1 VAGLSAA
8 KGGLLEESWGGQG
21 DRFDGANYP
30 TPEGECP
37 LCAVPEIR
45 HDIVN
50 YQRVVAE
57 RFTQPREPLHQ
68 SVGLAEHSISPSLAA
83 TER

>member
-1 VAGLSAA
+1 MAGLTAEQRV
-8 KGGLLEESWGGQG
+8 LLEERWCVQG
-21 DRFDGANYP
+21 HRFDGANYP